1 VKLYHDEDFMSKL
14 IKSGI
19 TLKIDVCNACPYLK
33 EAVIRSY
40 TEYDGYMCK
49 LTGSVAQVR
58 QEDYD
63 LCCGN
68 KYRIMDDC
76 PLLDADE

>member
-1 VKLYHDEDFMSKL
+1 MSKL
-14 IKSGI
+14 IKSGV

-33 EAVIRSY
+33 TAEVCSY
-40 TEYDGYMCK
+40 TEYDRYMCK

-58 QEDYD
+58 QEDRD
-63 LCCGN
+63 SWCGN

-76 PLLDADE
+76 PLLDEDE